1 MEIQMLIDMW
11 GLVKAYVNVKERDVV
26 ATKFVGIALDNGIT
40 EEELKELI
48 GLDDELDEAVREML
62 ESDEEQNDE
71 YDYSDDYAG
80 ELTDDY

>member
-11 GLVKAYVNVKERDVV
+11 GLMKAYVNVKERDIV
-26 ATKFVGIALDNGIT
+26 ANKFVDIALDNGVT
-40 EEELKELI
+40 DAELQELI

-62 ESDEEQNDE
+62 ETDDEDADE
-71 YDYSDDYAG
+71 YNYSDDYSG